1 MWQPKF
7 ASPPRCSLAP
17 IASPRSKYSLVS
29 RHHFFIPQHPL
40 NTHLHS
46 VLVTGMNMDHSLSRM
61 KQLVKNRRRQE
72 EDEQALAI
80 IAIGLGGG
88 PNHIRTLRTYL
99 TRSDL
104 AGHPRVSSAWA
115 HMRGVGNNRA
125 FVTTMGVDV
134 RTFEALLTHFS
145 QAWDNTT
152 ISRSDVNSHGAPR
165 LHKRSLDAAGGLG
178 LLLHWLSSTMAGHSL
193 HQIFEITPAN
203 AYYNGWTCSHYC
215 SNILTFAPDG
225 SIIHAILNAPGS
237 WHDSNIASQLYH
249 KLLHNTPE
257 GYRVISDTAFPRVTK
272 RLDYRIVAP
281 SKRGDRLPTDPV
293 EFARLKLFNDQLVS
307 ARQAAEWGM
316 RSIQGSF
323 SRLKLP
329 LPAADHKYRAEV
341 IELAVRLHQV
351 KCRSVGINQTQTVYQ
366 TVESENHMLAQTFH
380 RMLFSQIQ
388 RTCRISRYYHGWL

>member
-1 MWQPKF
+1 M
-7 ASPPRCSLAP
+7 RC
-17 IASPRSKYSLVS
+17 
-29 RHHFFIPQHPL
+29 
-40 NTHLHS
+40 
-46 VLVTGMNMDHSLSRM
+46 
-61 KQLVKNRRRQE
+61 
-72 EDEQALAI
+72 
-80 IAIGLGGG
+80 
-88 PNHIRTLRTYL
+88 
-99 TRSDL
+99 
-104 AGHPRVSSAWA
+104 
-115 HMRGVGNNRA
+115 VGNDWA

-134 RTFEALLTHFS
+134 QTFEALLTHFS

-152 ISRSDVNSHGAPR
+152 ISRSDVDSHGAPW

-193 HQIFEITPAN
+193 HQIFAITPAN

-237 WHDSNIASQLYH
+237 
-249 KLLHNTPE
+249 
-257 GYRVISDTAFPRVTK
+257 
-272 RLDYRIVAP
+272 
-281 SKRGDRLPTDPV
+281 RLPGDQRYSLPSSYKAARLSDCGPFQVWRLITNRPSQ
-293 EFARLKLFNDQLVS
+293 FARLKLCNNQWVS

-366 TVESENHMLAQTFH
+366 TVESENRMLARTFH

-388 RTCRISRYYHGWL
+388 RTCRITRYYHGWL

>member
-1 MWQPKF
+1 MV
-7 ASPPRCSLAP
+7 A
-17 IASPRSKYSLVS
+17 
-29 RHHFFIPQHPL
+29 
-40 NTHLHS
+40 
-46 VLVTGMNMDHSLSRM
+46 DD
-61 KQLVKNRRRQE
+61 E
-72 EDEQALAI
+72 EIQ
-80 IAIGLGGG
+80 
-88 PNHIRTLRTYL
+88 
-99 TRSDL
+99 
-104 AGHPRVSSAWA
+104 
-115 HMRGVGNNRA
+115 
-125 FVTTMGVDV
+125 
-134 RTFEALLTHFS
+134 
-145 QAWDNTT
+145 
-152 ISRSDVNSHGAPR
+152 
-165 LHKRSLDAAGGLG
+165 
-178 LLLHWLSSTMAGHSL
+178 
-193 HQIFEITPAN
+193 N
-203 AYYNGWTCSHYC
+203 AYYNRWTCSHYC

-257 GYRVISDTAFPRVTK
+257 GYR
-272 RLDYRIVAP
+272 
-281 SKRGDRLPTDPV
+281 RGDQLPTDPV

-366 TVESENHMLAQTFH
+366 TVESENRMLAGTFH